1 MLLSEADAVIEEVRK
16 RDAERFA
23 LETAGGLF
31 AGRALVLGSIER
43 IDPPNH
49 EARDAQ

>member
-1 MLLSEADAVIEEVRK
+1 MIEEVRK

-31 AGRALVLGSIER
+31 AGRALVLGNIEALLKFEWVMPR
-43 IDPPNH
+43 
-49 EARDAQ
+49 AG